1 MSHGTVMTK
10 WYLYII
16 KCNDGSLYTGIT
28 IDVSRRFEA
37 HCGKGTA
44 GAKYLK
50 SRRPLK
56 LVFQAKIGKRA
67 LAMKVERKVKKLPKD
82 KKEALING
90 DISIKALI
98 KQFT

>member
-1 MSHGTVMTK
+1 MSK

-16 KCNDGSLYTGIT
+16 RCSDNSLYTGIT
-28 IDVSRRFEA
+28 IDVARRFEE

-56 LVFQAKIGKRA
+56 LVFQAKIGNRV
-67 LAMKVERKVKKLPKD
+67 LAMKVERKVKGLAPD
-82 KKEALING
+82 KKKELISG
-90 DISIKALI
+90 KLKIKEII
-98 KQFT
+98 KIAM

>member
-1 MSHGTVMTK
+1 MSQ
-10 WYLYII
+10 WYIYIVR
-16 KCNDGSLYTGIT
+16 CCDGSLYTGIT
-28 IDVSRRFEA
+28 IDVARRFAE
-37 HCGKGTA
+37 HCGKGKA

-56 LVFQAKIGKRA
+56 LVFQAKIGNQA

-82 KKEALING
+82 KKEKLING
-90 DISIKALI
+90 DINIKALI